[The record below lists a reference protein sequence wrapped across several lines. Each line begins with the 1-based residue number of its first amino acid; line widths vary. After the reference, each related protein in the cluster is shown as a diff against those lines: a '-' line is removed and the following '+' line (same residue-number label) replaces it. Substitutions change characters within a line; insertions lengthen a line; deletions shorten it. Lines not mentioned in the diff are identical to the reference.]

1 MSATFRGHQL
11 DGVKMK
17 LPEGYQAVVL
27 TEAKRP
33 LSEDTERKFQVK
45 NITNLK
51 KIKTEGNCFSF
62 ILLQLS

>member
-45 NITNLK
+45 KITNLK
-51 KIKTEGNCFSF
+51 KNKTN
-62 ILLQLS
+62 